1 MWGDVPTWGR
11 GSEGEGTV
19 PLSPGSLP
27 WFLLS
32 PSPSLSPC
40 LSCCLELAVFG
51 GSGWEPV
58 SLSPF
63 WGCFSKTPLPHAPE
77 GGSSR
82 LHKGQRAPSEGW
94 SRRPGSAPDAVPSL
108 SCLSLSVS
116 ASTRPGW
123 PAAAELQLRAVYRA
137 AVPRRAAGCGGHRCR
152 AAPEPRPRARHGAPA
167 RRQHRAGRGQQRAGH
182 RGQGRQL
189 APQHPH

>member
-51 GSGWEPV
+51 FSV
-58 SLSPF
+58 SLLGLFFQDSPLS
-63 WGCFSKTPLPHAPE
+63 CPRR
-77 GGSSR
+77 R
-82 LHKGQRAPSEGW
+82 LVQASQRAEGPV
-94 SRRPGSAPDAVPSL
+94 RGL
-108 SCLSLSVS
+108 
-116 ASTRPGW
+116 
-123 PAAAELQLRAVYRA
+123 E
-137 AVPRRAAGCGGHRCR
+137 
-152 AAPEPRPRARHGAPA
+152 PEARVCP
-167 RRQHRAGRGQQRAGH
+167 
-182 RGQGRQL
+182 
-189 APQHPH
+189 